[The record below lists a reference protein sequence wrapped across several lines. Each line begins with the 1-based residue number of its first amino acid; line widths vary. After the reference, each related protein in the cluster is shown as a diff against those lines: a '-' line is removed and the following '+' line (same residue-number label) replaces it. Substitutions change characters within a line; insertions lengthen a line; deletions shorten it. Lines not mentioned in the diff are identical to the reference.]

1 MGCASSSPLV
11 NGGGPG
17 GVVESAKNAATEVMS
32 SGENAMNG
40 EYYKLFAW
48 LEIAQF
54 VEKSQFISPGEIKKI
69 NKGITKLYWK
79 LCKLK
84 GTVNFW
90 FEMLARLMGFVVQLC
105 LLFLHLLYEISNIII
120 SFRKL

>member
-40 EYYKLFAW
+40 EYYKLFA
-48 LEIAQF
+48 
-54 VEKSQFISPGEIKKI
+54 
-69 NKGITKLYWK
+69 
-79 LCKLK
+79 
-84 GTVNFW
+84 
-90 FEMLARLMGFVVQLC
+90 
-105 LLFLHLLYEISNIII
+105 
-120 SFRKL
+120 